1 MSVYFVSEA
10 NDANTARETYSI
22 LREPMNIHG
31 VTVVWDS
38 LIRLAQQR
46 HWNLEATAGNGF
58 IWLECWQKNRRGMWH
73 VVKELTVRLPESE
86 CGLARFDFSRTY

>member
-38 LIRLAQQR
+38 LVRLAQKQGW
-46 HWNLEATAGNGF
+46 HMSVQAGNGYV
-58 IWLECWQKNRRGMWH
+58 WLECLHKLGKRWV
-73 VVKELTVRLPESE
+73 VVKELTVQLPHHE
-86 CGLARFDFSRTY
+86 CGLPAFEFEAIG